1 MIVKAFLRMFL
12 LFALAGIAACE
23 QPDEPV
29 LTQLTVR
36 LLMPD
41 GRPVERIDVLAD
53 KSYLYDINT
62 FERLPFPAV
71 HGNVASVRLRKGVYT
86 LFVDVE
92 ATYADGK
99 RSLLRNADYNQTA
112 QALTWTQDT
121 ETLVLL
127 MKTVKEL

>member
-1 MIVKAFLRMFL
+1 MKTLLRVA
-12 LFALAGIAACE
+12 LFVALAGCAACE

-29 LTQLTVR
+29 LTRLTVR
-36 LLMPD
+36 LIMPD
-41 GRPVERIDVLAD
+41 SRPVERIDVLSG

-71 HGNVASVRLRKGVYT
+71 EGNAATVQLRKGVYT
-86 LFVDVE
+86 LIVDAE

-112 QALTWTQDT
+112 QALTWTQDA
-121 ETLVLL
+121 ETVVLL